1 MPQYEYQC
9 GKCGYIDMEIM
20 SVDNRHVPC
29 AEECP
34 LCLKSVGRSKIV
46 SLPAQHLQIK
56 HENRDWPY
64 KSHIVEEKEFRD
76 TTGKIARDAN
86 GKPLLKNERV
96 VFESR
101 RQQEEYMAANGYV
114 YYEDHAEEG
123 ENEGRAS
130 TPVEM
135 PDDLKVWEDHPIW
148 LKYKADKA
156 ARRIPESMNLTE
168 EELKERFH
176 V

>member
-1 MPQYEYQC
+1 MPQYEYAC
-9 GKCGYIDMEIM
+9 KKCGFIEMEIM
-20 SVDNRHVPC
+20 SVANRNIPC
-29 AEECP
+29 NEMCP
-34 LCLKSVGRSKIV
+34 LCLKTIGRDKII

-56 HENRDWPY
+56 HENNDWPY
-64 KSHIVEEKEFRD
+64 ESHIVEEQEFRD
-76 TTGKIARDAN
+76 ASGKIVRDEI
-86 GKPLLKNERV
+86 GKPVLKNKRV

-123 ENEGRAS
+123 ENEGRAFIP
-130 TPVEM
+130 TEM
-135 PDDLKVWEDHPIW
+135 PEELKTWEQHPIW
-148 LKYKADKA
+148 LEYKAQKA

-168 EELKERFH
+168 EELKERFD